1 MRILK
6 IGIDLLWVRPG
17 KVGGTES
24 YIRNLLKGFLK
35 FSEKDVYFVL
45 FVSLDNAH
53 TFASFGTSDKFSLI
67 KCGVQSRTIARRI
80 FWENTHLDRLARNVG
95 VDLMF
100 IPVYS
105 KPKSNGEIP
114 YVVTIHD
121 LQALHFPEY
130 FSRLKRFWL
139 KRSWKKTLRE
149 SSKIVAISDFVK
161 QDITEKLHVDP
172 AKIKVIHNPV
182 VLAGMQADFRIL
194 AEKYGIESKQYLYT
208 VSSMLP
214 HKNLPVLIKVVAEL
228 KKNADDRFPCRLVI
242 SGIGGTQE
250 KTLKEMMEKW
260 AVSEDIILT
269 GFISDEERDSLYK
282 NAFAFLFPSTFEGF
296 GMPPVEA
303 IMCGTPVIT
312 TKCASIPEV
321 VGNEAYY
328 VDESYS
334 VGSWLEKLEELFVAD
349 STLSNLIAERFAIER
364 ICNEY
369 LEFFTSEIKGAL

>member
-1 MRILK
+1 M
-6 IGIDLLWVRPG
+6 
-17 KVGGTES
+17 
-24 YIRNLLKGFLK
+24 N
-35 FSEKDVYFVL
+35 FVL
-45 FVSLDNAH
+45 FVSRDNAR
-53 TFASFGTSDKFSLI
+53 TFSSFGTSGNFSLI
-67 KCGVQSRTIARRI
+67 ECGLQSRAIARRI
-80 FWENTHLDRLARNVG
+80 FWENTHLDRLARNAG

-105 KPKSNGEIP
+105 KPKSNGKIP

-139 KRSWKKTLRE
+139 KSSWKKAVRE
-149 SSKIVAISDFVK
+149 SRKIVAISDFVK
-161 QDITEKLHVDP
+161 RDIIKKLDADP
-172 AKIKVIHNPV
+172 GKIKVIHNPV

-194 AEKYGIESKQYLYT
+194 AEKYGIESEQYLYT
-208 VSSMLP
+208 VSSMQP
-214 HKNLPVLIKVVAEL
+214 HKNLPVLIKLVAEL
-228 KKNADDRFPCRLVI
+228 KKNNENRIPRRLVI

-260 AVSEDIILT
+260 DVSEDIVVT
-269 GFISDEERDSLYK
+269 GFVSDEERDSLYK
-282 NAFAFLFPSTFEGF
+282 NAYAFLFPSTFEGF

-328 VDESYS
+328 VDDPYS
-334 VGSWLEKLEELFVAD
+334 VGSWLRKLEELSVAD
-349 STLSNLIAERFAIER
+349 RTFSNSIAERFANER
-364 ICNEY
+364 ICREY
-369 LEFFTSEIKGAL
+369 LEFFASEIKGVV